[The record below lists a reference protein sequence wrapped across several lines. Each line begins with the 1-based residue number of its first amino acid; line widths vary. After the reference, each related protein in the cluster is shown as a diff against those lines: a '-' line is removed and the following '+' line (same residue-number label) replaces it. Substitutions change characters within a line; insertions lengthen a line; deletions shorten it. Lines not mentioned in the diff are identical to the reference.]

1 MSEMAFYVMVEVDPA
16 QRQAFDRTLA
26 EHAAETLA
34 EEEGCLAFDV
44 YVDTKNPNRYLFY
57 EVYADEAAF
66 EVHRNAPLI
75 ERSRTTLDPAMTS
88 RSVWFRGEEIASER
102 RRPAND

>member
-1 MSEMAFYVMVEVDPA
+1 MSEMAFYVMAEIDPA
-16 QRQAFDRTLA
+16 QREAFDRGLA
-26 EHAAETLA
+26 EHAAATLA

-44 YVDTKNPNRYLFY
+44 YVDTQHPNRYLWY
-57 EVYADEAAF
+57 EVYADEGAF
-66 EVHRNAPLI
+66 EAHVNAPLV